1 MPINFFK
8 GHPSADI
15 LPRKELA
22 DAYSKILLETDF
34 LGYENDPKNR
44 GPLQYGTDSGNY
56 EVRKT
61 ISDWNNREF
70 NTDLS
75 CPQNMNLTSGASYGA
90 ANILTSATSVEITQS
105 AFIVTPTYF
114 LINSSFVD
122 AGFGGRIVPIRETQN
137 EEFDIDI
144 KTLEN
149 HLAQA
154 DPVPENEEINI
165 IKDAAGRPDRKLYR
179 HVIYMVPTF
188 SNPGGISYTTKTRMA
203 VLELAR
209 KYDMLIITDDVYEL
223 LDYTEASERIPR
235 MVYLDIKTRPKAKT
249 FGNTVSNATFSK
261 ILAPGI
267 RFGWQETATS
277 KLAEQLAI
285 TGANKSGGTP
295 GQLSSFVVK
304 SLIDNGTL
312 DTIIKKFIEI
322 YKERAKRLLEVIPKY
337 LPSTTIVSG
346 GDGGY
351 FFWLSIPGE
360 IDLEKVLDKMKERGV
375 IIPAGHNFEVYS
387 SEPPFWKNSVRLS
400 ISSLSPEK
408 IEEGIRIWGDEL
420 RTLYPHLYQ

>member
-34 LGYENDPKNR
+34 LAYENDPKNR

-61 ISDWNNREF
+61 ISEWNNREF
-70 NTDLS
+70 NTNLS
-75 CPQNMNLTSGASYGA
+75 RPQNISLTSGASYGA
-90 ANILTSATSVEITQS
+90 ANVLTSATSVEITQS

-122 AGFGGRIVPIRETQN
+122 ADFGGRIVPIRETQN
-137 EEFDIDI
+137 EEYDIDI
-144 KTLEN
+144 KTLES
-149 HLAQA
+149 HLAKSA
-154 DPVPENEEINI
+154 PVPENEEINI

-179 HVIYMVPTF
+179 HVMYMVPTF
-188 SNPGGISYTTKTRMA
+188 SNPGGISYSTKTRMA

-209 KYDMLIITDDVYEL
+209 KYDMLVITDDVYEL
-223 LDYTEASERIPR
+223 LDYTDANERIPR
-235 MVYLDIKTRPKAKT
+235 MVYLDIKTRPQAKT

-267 RFGWQETATS
+267 RFGWHETATN

-304 SLIDNGTL
+304 SLIDDGTL
-312 DTIIKKFIEI
+312 DLIIKKFIGI
-322 YKERAKRLLEVIPKY
+322 YKERAKRLREVIPKY
-337 LPSTTIVSG
+337 LPSSTTVSG

-351 FFWLSIPGE
+351 FFWVTIPSE
-360 IDLEKVLDKMKERGV
+360 VDLEKVLDKLKDRV
-375 IIPAGHNFEVYS
+375 IIPGGHNFEVCS
-387 SEPPFWKNSVRLS
+387 SEPPLWENSVRLS
-400 ISSLSPEK
+400 ISSLSPEE

-420 RTLYPHLYQ
+420 RTLYPQLYQ